1 MPGPQ
6 DARDIDRDSD
16 AEIEGILKELSA
28 QEEQKLLDLLTQDG
42 ECEQNEW
49 LPTIAFQEEI
59 LEVARVHPHSRC
71 AGIHQLFVL
80 KGIVDPARMRIAW
93 RKLQHRHDALRT
105 TFGEKSSQ
113 WRQKA
118 TQRTSELVVRG
129 AAIDERTM
137 SETVGRHR
145 AEGFDLVGGP
155 LARAELVLGRENTHI
170 LVLSWHH
177 SVVDGYSLGVL
188 WDDLCQAYNDP
199 GDAPAPLQQ
208 GEFAEQ
214 QSARRVARA
223 KEAALA
229 IRSRYPKALDGPAD
243 TRPRPHH
250 VDLGGITLR
259 WGIDDSRKLAARA
272 DELGLTLYM
281 VLLAAYRSALEE
293 KGFLSPDSPVWS
305 PMSGRVSSSFSRSV
319 GLFMNLVPVFG
330 SIERAPEGETPIA
343 ALREGCIEAFGR
355 QDVPRND
362 LIDILPELSAASALF
377 VVQNSSTGTRDL
389 VGVQRS
395 MPTPSGFPPAA
406 PILEFDSPVSGLF
419 PTALSIEFMEDSS
432 LAGVFEYDRTR
443 LDAATA
449 TAVTDCLSG
458 LIDKAIAGTFPW

>member
-6 DARDIDRDSD
+6 DARDIDHDSD
-16 AEIEGILKELSA
+16 EEIEDILKGLSE
-28 QEEQKLLDLLTQDG
+28 QEEQNLLDVLTQDG

-59 LEVARVHPHSRC
+59 LEVARAHPHSRC

-80 KGIVDPARMRIAW
+80 EGFVDPARLRTAW
-93 RKLQHRHDALRT
+93 RKLQYRHDALRT
-105 TFGEKSSQ
+105 VFSERGGG
-113 WRQKA
+113 WRQKV
-118 TQRTSELVVRG
+118 TRRTSELVIRG
-129 AAIDERTM
+129 GVIDERTR

-145 AEGFDLVGGP
+145 AEGFDLASGP
-155 LARAELVLGRENTHI
+155 LARAELVLGRDNTHI

-188 WDDLCQAYNDP
+188 WDDLCQAYNEP
-199 GDAPAPLQQ
+199 GDAPAPRQQ
-208 GEFAEQ
+208 GEFAQ
-214 QSARRVARA
+214 RQSARRVARA

-229 IRSRYPKALDGPAD
+229 IRSRYPKALNSPAD
-243 TRPRPHH
+243 TRPRPHP

-259 WGIDDSRKLAARA
+259 WDTDESRKVAARA

-293 KGFLSPDSPVWS
+293 KGLLSPDAPVWS
-305 PMSGRVSSSFSRSV
+305 PMSGRVSSAFSRSV

-330 SIERAPEGETPIA
+330 SIERSPEKKRPMG
-343 ALREGCIEAFGR
+343 ALWEGCIEAFDR

-362 LIDILPELSAASALF
+362 LIEILPELPAASALF

-389 VGVQRS
+389 TGVQRS
-395 MPTPSGFPPAA
+395 MPTPSGYPPAA
-406 PILEFDSPVSGLF
+406 PVLEFDSPVSGLF
-419 PTALSIEFMEDSS
+419 PTALSIEFMGDNSI
-432 LAGVFEYDRTR
+432 AGVFEYDRTR
-443 LDAATA
+443 LDVATA
-449 TAVTDCLSG
+449 TEVTDYLSRV
-458 LIDKAIAGTFPW
+458 IDKAIAGTFSW